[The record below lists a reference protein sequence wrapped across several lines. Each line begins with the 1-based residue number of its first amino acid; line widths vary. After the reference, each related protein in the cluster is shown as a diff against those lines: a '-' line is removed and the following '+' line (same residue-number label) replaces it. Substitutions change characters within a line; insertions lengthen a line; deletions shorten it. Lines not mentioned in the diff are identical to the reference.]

1 MEERTVR
8 ASLSRSVVIG
18 PDLKGRLEAIAQ
30 ERGCDSS
37 YLARAILRR
46 FVDSAERAARAGSGD
61 E

>member
-1 MEERTVR
+1 MEQPIIR

-30 ERGCDSS
+30 GRGCDSS

-46 FVDSAERAARAGSGD
+46 YVD
-61 E
+61 